1 MLLFLIPI
9 AWLAVLSL
17 LVAICRVAAAG
28 DARPAG
34 PSRSQEDL
42 IGIKLTLL
50 PVAASHAGQQRLHA
64 RRTLLRPGIAGRRQR
79 IAAHSLRQR

>member
-1 MLLFLIPI
+1 MLLYLIPI

-28 DARPAG
+28 DARAAG

-42 IGIKLTLL
+42 IGIKLTLS
-50 PVAASHAGQQRLHA
+50 PVAAHAGQQRLHA
-64 RRTLLRPGIAGRRQR
+64 RRTLVRPGIARGRRR
-79 IAAHSLRQR
+79 IAAHSLGQR

>member
-42 IGIKLTLL
+42 IGLKLTLL
-50 PVAASHAGQQRLHA
+50 PVASHAGQQRLHA
-64 RRTLLRPGIAGRRQR
+64 RRTLLRPGIAGGRQR
-79 IAAHSLRQR
+79 IAAHSLRRR